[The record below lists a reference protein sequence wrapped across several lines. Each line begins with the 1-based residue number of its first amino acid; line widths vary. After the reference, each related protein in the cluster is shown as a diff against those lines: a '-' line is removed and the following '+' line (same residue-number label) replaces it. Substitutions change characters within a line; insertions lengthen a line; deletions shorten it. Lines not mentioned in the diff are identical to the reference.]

1 MPKKTAKA
9 PDTGAIPVSTCA
21 TSEVPTPQKASTSAT
36 SEVADAKNASKS
48 ATSEAPPPKK
58 RKPGT
63 ENVIPY
69 KFRPGDPRA
78 IAAGKKGGAAKAE
91 KLRRRKALKEDLD
104 DLLSRPITDKRQ
116 LKRLTSIGYQ
126 PDDIGQQMA
135 MLNGLLIASIKGD
148 AKAAKVLID
157 ILGEDSK
164 PAAEGVQIIDDV

>member
-1 MPKKTAKA
+1 MPKNAKA
-9 PDTGAIPVSTCA
+9 PDAGAILG
-21 TSEVPTPQKASTSAT
+21 STSAT
-36 SEVADAKNASKS
+36 SEVADAKKVSTC
-48 ATSEAPPPKK
+48 ATSEVPPPKK

-69 KFRPGDPRA
+69 KFKKGDPRA
-78 IAAGKKGGAAKAE
+78 IAAGKKGGAAMAE
-91 KLRRRKALKEDLD
+91 KLRKRKALKEDLD

-126 PDDIGQQMA
+126 PEDVGQQMA
-135 MLNGLLIASIKGD
+135 MLQGLLLAAIKGD

-164 PAAEGVQIIDDV
+164 PAAEGVQIVDDL

>member
-1 MPKKTAKA
+1 MVKKAKA
-9 PDTGAIPVSTCA
+9 PDTGAILDSTCA
-21 TSEVPTPQKASTSAT
+21 TSEGLQ
-36 SEVADAKNASKS
+36 ASKS
-48 ATSEAPPPKK
+48 ATSGAATKK

-78 IAAGKKGGAAKAE
+78 IAAGKKGGAATAE
-91 KLRRRKALKEDLD
+91 KLRKRKALKEDLD

-116 LKRLTSIGYQ
+116 LKRLTAIGYQ

-135 MLNGLLIASIKGD
+135 MLQGLLMAAIKGD

-157 ILGEDSK
+157 ILGEDNK
-164 PAAEGVQIIDDV
+164 PAAEGVQIIDDI